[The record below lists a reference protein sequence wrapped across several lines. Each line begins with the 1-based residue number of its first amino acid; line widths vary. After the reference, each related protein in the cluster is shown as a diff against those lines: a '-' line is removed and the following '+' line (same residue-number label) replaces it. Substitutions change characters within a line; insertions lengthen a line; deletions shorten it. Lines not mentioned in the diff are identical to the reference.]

1 MIATLIR
8 WSITNRFLVLI
19 ATAFLVAAGI
29 WSASRTPVDAL
40 PDLSDVQVIVRTTYP
55 GKPPQVVEDLVTYPL
70 TTTMLSVPGAKTVRG
85 YSFFGDSFVY
95 ILFDDKT
102 DPYWARSRVVEY
114 LNQVQSRLPAGAT
127 AALGPDATGVGWVYE
142 YALVDRSGNN
152 DIGQLRALND
162 WFLKFELKTVPDVAE
177 VASIGGMVRQ
187 YQVVLDP
194 DRMRVL
200 GVTQSMVVQ
209 ALQKANLSSGGSV
222 VEMAETEYM
231 VRSRGFLGSLEHFRT
246 IPLNLSGATP
256 LLLRDV
262 ATVQIGPE
270 MRRGIA
276 ELDGEGEVTGGV
288 VVMRSGKNARAT
300 IEAVKARLETLKP
313 SLPKGVEVVETYDRS
328 KLIDR
333 AVDNLRVKLLEE
345 FAVVAVVCAIFLFHL
360 RSALVAVVTLPIGV
374 LAAFGVMHWQGV
386 SANILSLGGVAIAL
400 GAMVDASVVLVE
412 AAHKHLEH
420 FEERHR
426 RPPSVAERWELIA
439 QSAVEVGPALFF
451 SLLVITLSF
460 LPVFTLEAQEGRL
473 FSPLAFT
480 KTYAMAAAAGLSV
493 TLVPVLMGY
502 LIRGRIPK
510 ETANPINRSLIAIYR
525 PALELVLRFPKATL
539 LAAALALAITAIPVM
554 RLGGEFMPPLD
565 EGDLLYMPS
574 ALPGISVSKAAE
586 LLQQTDRLIKTV
598 PEVKR
603 VFGKA
608 GRADT
613 ATDPAPLEMFETTIQ
628 FKSREQWRPGM
639 TPEKLVEELDRVVK
653 VPGLSNVWVPPIRNR
668 IDMLA
673 TGIKSPVGIKV
684 AGSDLA
690 TIDKLA
696 AQIESAVRGVPGVS
710 SALAERLTG
719 GRYIDV
725 DVDRQAAAR
734 FGLSVA
740 DVQAVIATAIGGENV
755 GEVIQGRERFPV
767 NVRYPREIRD
777 SLERL
782 RKLPFVTD
790 KGATV
795 LLQDVA
801 KIVIAEG
808 PPMIRS
814 ENARLSGWVYVDV
827 RGRDLRSVV
836 HDMQAVVAKQV
847 AMPAGYALSWSG
859 QFEYLERATERLKI
873 VVPLTL
879 AVIFMLLYVL
889 FRSAGDAAL
898 VMAAVPFSLVGG
910 FWFIWALGHVVSVAS
925 AVGFIA
931 LAGVAA
937 EFGVVMLVYLQNA
950 WKQHLAAGEPDNEA
964 TLLAAIREGAVMRV
978 RPKAMTVAVVMAGL
992 LPILVGHGTGSEVMT
1007 RIAAPM
1013 VGGMV
1018 TAPLLSM
1025 LVIPAAWYLIHRKR
1039 PRAGRD
1045 SSNLEASASRLHNHY
1060 TLEDRT
1066 MKTAHI
1072 LAAAVALAAF
1082 TTTHAQDMKMPMQP
1096 AAGATSASMPLVDG
1110 EVRKIDVQKNLVV
1123 LRHGDIPNL
1132 AMPAMTMGFEV
1143 ADKKM
1148 LDGLKVGDKVKFQAE
1163 AIKGKAMVTDLKPNH

>member
-8 WSITNRFLVLI
+8 WSVANRFLVLL
-19 ATAFLVAAGI
+19 ATAFLIAAGV
-29 WSASRTPVDAL
+29 WSVANTPVDAL
-40 PDLSDVQVIVRTTYP
+40 PDIGDVQVVVRTSYP

-114 LNQVQSRLPAGAT
+114 LNQVQSKLPPGAI

-142 YALVDRSGNN
+142 YALVDRTGKN
-152 DIGQLRALND
+152 DLSQLRALND

-177 VASIGGMVRQ
+177 VASIGGMVKQ

-194 DRMRVL
+194 DRMRGL
-200 GVTQSMVVQ
+200 GVTQAKVMDALKNANQ
-209 ALQKANLSSGGSV
+209 ASGGSV
-222 VEMAETEYM
+222 VEMAEAEYM
-231 VRSRGFLGSLEHFRT
+231 VRSRGFLKSLDDFRS
-246 IPLNLSGATP
+246 IPLSVSGSTP
-256 LLLRDV
+256 VLLRDV
-262 ATVQIGPE
+262 ATVQVGPE

-276 ELDGEGEVTGGV
+276 ELDGEGEVAGGV
-288 VVMRSGKNARAT
+288 VVMRSGKNARTT
-300 IEAVKARLETLKP
+300 IEAVKLKLEALKP
-313 SLPKGVEVVETYDRS
+313 GLPAGVEVVETYDRS

-333 AVDNLRVKLLEE
+333 SIDNLKLKLTEE
-345 FAVVAVVCAIFLFHL
+345 FIAVALVCLLFLFHV
-360 RSALVAVVTLPIGV
+360 RSALVAVIALPIAIG
-374 LAAFGVMHWQGV
+374 AAFIVMRWQGV
-386 SANILSLGGVAIAL
+386 NANILSLSGIAL
-400 GAMVDASVVLVE
+400 AVGAALDGVVVLLE
-412 AAHKHLEH
+412 AAHKRIET
-420 FEERHR
+420 FEIKHR
-426 RPPSVAERWELIA
+426 RASSIAERWRLITDA
-439 QSAVEVGPALFF
+439 CVEVGPALFF

-460 LPVFTLEAQEGRL
+460 LPVFALEAQEGRL

-480 KTYAMAAAAGLSV
+480 KTYTMAAAAALSV

-502 LIRGRIPK
+502 LVRGRIPH
-510 ETANPINRSLIAIYR
+510 ETSNPLNRLLIAVYR
-525 PALELVLRFPKATL
+525 PALEAVLRFPKATL
-539 LAAALALAITAIPVM
+539 VVAAILLAVTAVPVM
-554 RLGGEFMPPLD
+554 RLGGEFMPTLD

-574 ALPGISVSKAAE
+574 ALPGLSISKAFE

-598 PEVKR
+598 PEVER

-628 FKSREQWRPGM
+628 FKPRDQWRTGM
-639 TPEKLVEELDRVVK
+639 TPDKLVEELDRAVK

-684 AGSDLA
+684 AGTDLA
-690 TIDKLA
+690 TIDRLTT
-696 AQIESAVRGVPGVS
+696 QIESAVKSVPGVS

-725 DVDRQAAAR
+725 DVDRLAAAR
-734 FGLSVA
+734 YGLSVA
-740 DVQAVIATAIGGENV
+740 DVQAVVTTAIGGETLTTT
-755 GEVIQGRERFPV
+755 EVVLGRERYPI

-782 RKLPFVTD
+782 RQLPFVTE

-801 KIVIAEG
+801 RVSIEDG
-808 PPMIRS
+808 PPMLRS

-836 HDMQAVVAKQV
+836 NDMQAAVAQQV
-847 AMPAGYALSWSG
+847 SMPAGYALSWSG
-859 QFEYLERATERLKI
+859 QFEYLERATERLKL
-873 VVPLTL
+873 VVPVTL
-879 AVIFMLLYVL
+879 AVIFVLLYLL
-889 FRSAGDAAL
+889 FRSFLDAAL
-898 VMAAVPFSLVGG
+898 VMAAVPLSLVGG
-910 FWFIWALGHVVSVAS
+910 FWLVWALGHSISVAT

-937 EFGVVMLVYLQNA
+937 EFGVVMLVYLKNA
-950 WKQHLAAGEPDNEA
+950 HAHRLAANQPDNEE
-964 TLLAAIREGAVMRV
+964 TLLAAIREGAVLRV
-978 RPKAMTVAVVMAGL
+978 RPKAMTVAIVLAGL
-992 LPILVGHGTGSEVMT
+992 LPMMWGHGTGSEVMA

-1025 LVIPAAWYLIHRKR
+1025 LVVPAAWYLLHRR
-1039 PRAGRD
+1039 RRASPAHTPD
-1045 SSNLEASASRLHNHY
+1045 PAVPAISN
-1060 TLEDRT
+1060 
-1066 MKTAHI
+1066 
-1072 LAAAVALAAF
+1072 
-1082 TTTHAQDMKMPMQP
+1082 P
-1096 AAGATSASMPLVDG
+1096 
-1110 EVRKIDVQKNLVV
+1110 QK
-1123 LRHGDIPNL
+1123 
-1132 AMPAMTMGFEV
+1132 ECS
-1143 ADKKM
+1143 
-1148 LDGLKVGDKVKFQAE
+1148 
-1163 AIKGKAMVTDLKPNH
+1163 